1 MTPSPARTTLR
12 FSVQNPAGQ
21 RAATWKCWAPS
32 TTDDVYLACREV
44 GGTFKIS
51 LHQSGEWNTAFTPS
65 FYDRAVRDEDTTA
78 RGRFLDQWTR
88 PSPIA
93 PGVTLALRIVTP
105 WSSVATPVIPSRR
118 LVTIP
123 APADA
128 RAVETIIFLLDPRV
142 SPEGWPGRDLMNT
155 KLVGAFPLASG
166 GHVSVVSWEIAM
178 PTIPPLQA
186 TPRFVRGATMA
197 DLRAAEGLHMLAL
210 GDHVD
215 GSKVI
220 FDCVARHQ
228 ESTAAG
234 HAQAPA

>member
-21 RAATWKCWAPS
+21 RAATWKCSAPS
-32 TTDDVYLACREV
+32 TKDDVYLACREID
-44 GGTFKIS
+44 GTFKVS
-51 LHQSGEWNTAFTPS
+51 LHQSGDWNTAFTPS

-93 PGVTLALRIVTP
+93 PGITLALRIVTP
-105 WSSVATPVIPSRR
+105 WSSVITPVTPTRR

-123 APADA
+123 APAEG
-128 RAVETIIFLLDPRV
+128 RAVETIVFLLDPRV
-142 SPEGWPGRDLMNT
+142 SPEGWPARDSMNT
-155 KLVGAFPLASG
+155 QLVGSFVLPSG
-166 GHVSVVSWEIAM
+166 SRVSVVWWEIPM

-197 DLRAAEGLHMLAL
+197 DLRAAEGLHMLAF
-210 GDHVD
+210 GDHMD

-220 FDCVARHQ
+220 FDCVARNQ
-228 ESTAAG
+228 
-234 HAQAPA
+234 